1 LQTKDNYTMKKTYTI
16 LPLLVCIAL
25 CGKLSAQ
32 PVKNLQGNNFLVHVT
47 AFLENRPITYFYN
60 LEGVFAKEDNKGIW
74 HYFMGS
80 YKTLE
85 EADEVKR
92 SVVAKGYPYA
102 YVVDVEKVRR
112 ECKLTC
118 DSDPSIDP
126 SVPSVMRQIRSLHHL
141 LFDFRK
147 HSLTMDSKSQ
157 LDKLAT
163 ILNGNAMYRVE
174 FKGHTDAIGT
184 PEFNQALSERR
195 SNASK
200 DYIANK
206 GVADKR
212 MTTSSYGM
220 ENPIAKNLR
229 NGKDCPE
236 GRKFNRRVELFITD
250 AEGNVL
256 NALIEPFDIPNELV
270 LATHTDEKKLTKQ

>member
-1 LQTKDNYTMKKTYTI
+1 MKKTYTI
-16 LPLLVCIAL
+16 LPLLVCIAV
-25 CGKLSAQ
+25 CGSLAGQ

-47 AFLENRPITYFYN
+47 AFLDNRPVSYFYN
-60 LEGVFAKEDNKGIW
+60 LEGVFPKEDNKGIW

-92 SVVAKGYPYA
+92 AVVAKGYPYA

-141 LFDFRK
+141 LFEFRK
-147 HSLTMDSKSQ
+147 HSLTSDSKAQ
-157 LDKLAT
+157 LDKLAS
-163 ILNGNAMYRVE
+163 IMSGNSMYHVE

-195 SNASK
+195 SEAAK
-200 DYIANK
+200 AYIAGK
-206 GVADKR
+206 GVVDKR

-256 NALIEPFDIPNELV
+256 NALIEPFDIPNDLV
-270 LATHTDEKKLTKQ
+270 FASNTATASDKKLTTKQ

>member
-1 LQTKDNYTMKKTYTI
+1 MKKTYTI

-141 LFDFRK
+141 LFEFRK
-147 HSLTMDSKSQ
+147 HSLTADSKSQ

-163 ILNGNAMYRVE
+163 ILSGNGMYRVE

-195 SNASK
+195 STAAK

-206 GVADKR
+206 GIVDKR

-256 NALIEPFDIPNELV
+256 NALIEPFDIPNDLV
-270 LATHTDEKKLTKQ
+270 LAANTDDKKLTKQ

>member
-1 LQTKDNYTMKKTYTI
+1 MKKTYTI

-25 CGKLSAQ
+25 YGKLTAQ
-32 PVKNLQGNNFLVHVT
+32 PVKNIQGNKFLVHVT
-47 AFLENRPITYFYN
+47 AFLENRPTSYFYN
-60 LEGVFAKEDNKGIW
+60 LENVFTKEDNKGIW
-74 HYFMGS
+74 HYFLGS

-92 SVVAKGYPYA
+92 AVVAKGYPYA

-126 SVPSVMRQIRSLHHL
+126 SIPSVMRQIRSLHHL
-141 LFDFRK
+141 LYDFKK
-147 HSLTMDSKSQ
+147 HSLSSDSKSQ
-157 LDKLAT
+157 LDKLVT
-163 ILNGNAMYRVE
+163 ILSGNGMYHVE

-195 SNASK
+195 SVTAKMYAESK
-200 DYIANK
+200 GIAPS
-206 GVADKR
+206 R
-212 MTTSSYGM
+212 MKASSYGM
-220 ENPIAKNLR
+220 ENPIAKNLK

-236 GRKFNRRVELFITD
+236 GRKFNRRVEIFITD

-256 NALIEPFDIPNELV
+256 NALIEPFDIPTELV
-270 LATHTDEKKLTKQ
+270 LASNVDDKKMTKNNK

>member
-1 LQTKDNYTMKKTYTI
+1 MKKTYTI

-25 CGKLSAQ
+25 CGKLTAQ
-32 PVKNLQGNNFLVHVT
+32 PIKNLQGNNFLVHVT
-47 AFLENRPITYFYN
+47 AFLENRPISYFYN
-60 LEGVFAKEDNKGIW
+60 LEGVFTKEDNKGIW

-92 SVVAKGYPYA
+92 AVVAKGYPYA

-147 HSLTMDSKSQ
+147 HSLSTDSKSQ

-163 ILNGNAMYRVE
+163 ILTGNGMYHVE

-195 SNASK
+195 SETAKAYIASK
-200 DYIANK
+200 GI
-206 GVADKR
+206 VDKR

-220 ENPIAKNLR
+220 ENPIARNLR

-256 NALIEPFDIPNELV
+256 NALIEPFDIPTELV
-270 LATHTDEKKLTKQ
+270 LAVHTDEKKLTKQ

>member
-1 LQTKDNYTMKKTYTI
+1 MKKTYTI

-25 CGKLSAQ
+25 CGKLTAQSAQ
-32 PVKNLQGNNFLVHVT
+32 TQKGNNFLVHVT
-47 AFLENRPITYFYN
+47 AFLENRPISYFYN
-60 LEGVFAKEDNKGIW
+60 LEGVFVKEDNKGIW
-74 HYFMGS
+74 HYFLGS

-92 SVVAKGYPYA
+92 AVVAKGYPYA

-147 HSLTMDSKSQ
+147 HALSADSKAQ

-163 ILNGNAMYRVE
+163 ILNSNSMYHVE

-184 PEFNQALSERR
+184 PEVNQALSEKR
-195 SNASK
+195 SEAAKAYIASK
-200 DYIANK
+200 GI
-206 GVADKR
+206 VDKR

-270 LATHTDEKKLTKQ
+270 LAAAHTDNKKLTKQ

>member
-1 LQTKDNYTMKKTYTI
+1 MKKTYTI
-16 LPLLVCIAL
+16 LPVLVCIAL
-25 CGKLSAQ
+25 CGKLTAQ

-47 AFLENRPITYFYN
+47 AFLENRPTSYFYN
-60 LEGVFAKEDNKGIW
+60 LENVFAKEDNKGIW
-74 HYFMGS
+74 HYFLGG

-92 SVVAKGYPYA
+92 AVVAKGYPYA

-141 LFDFRK
+141 LFDFKK
-147 HSLTMDSKSQ
+147 HSLSSDSKAQ
-157 LDKLAT
+157 LDKLVT
-163 ILNGNAMYRVE
+163 ILAGNGMYHVE

-195 SNASK
+195 SVTAKSYAESK
-200 DYIANK
+200 GIATN
-206 GVADKR
+206 R

-220 ENPIAKNLR
+220 ENPIAKNLK

-236 GRKFNRRVELFITD
+236 GRKFNRRVEIFITD

-270 LATHTDEKKLTKQ
+270 LASNVDDKKMSKNNK

>member
-1 LQTKDNYTMKKTYTI
+1 MKKTYTI
-16 LPLLVCIAL
+16 LPLLVCIAVF
-25 CGKLSAQ
+25 GKLTAQ
-32 PVKNLQGNNFLVHVT
+32 TATPPAPGNNFLVHIT
-47 AFLENRPITYFYN
+47 AFLENRPISYFYN
-60 LEGVFAKEDNKGIW
+60 LEGVFSKEDNKGIR
-74 HYFMGS
+74 HYFLGS

-126 SVPSVMRQIRSLHHL
+126 SVPSVMRQIRNLHHL

-147 HSLTMDSKSQ
+147 HSLSADSRAQ
-157 LDKLAT
+157 LDKLAS
-163 ILNGNAMYRVE
+163 ILLGNSMYRVE
-174 FKGHTDAIGT
+174 FKGHTDAIGS
-184 PEFNQALSERR
+184 PEFNQALSEKR
-195 SNASK
+195 SNSAK

-206 GVADKR
+206 GISDKR
-212 MTTSSYGM
+212 MTATSYGM
-220 ENPIAKNLR
+220 ENPIAKNLK

-236 GRKFNRRVELFITD
+236 GRKFNRRVEIFITD

-256 NALIEPFDIPNELV
+256 NALIEPFDIPTDLV
-270 LATHTDEKKLTKQ
+270 YVTSVDDKKLTKQ

>member
-1 LQTKDNYTMKKTYTI
+1 MKKTYTI
-16 LPLLVCIAL
+16 LPLLVCIAMF
-25 CGKLSAQ
+25 GKLSAQ
-32 PVKNLQGNNFLVHVT
+32 ATKTPTTTTQGNNFLVHVT
-47 AFLENRPITYFYN
+47 AFLENRPISYFYN

-92 SVVAKGYPYA
+92 AVVAKGYPYA

-141 LFDFRK
+141 LFEFRK
-147 HSLTMDSKSQ
+147 YSLTSDSKAQ

-163 ILNGNAMYRVE
+163 ILAGNSMYRVE

-195 SNASK
+195 SEAAKAYIASK
-200 DYIANK
+200 GIM
-206 GVADKR
+206 DKR

-229 NGKDCPE
+229 NGKDCPA

-256 NALIEPFDIPNELV
+256 NALIEPFDIPTDLV
-270 LATHTDEKKLTKQ
+270 FASATTDDKKLSKQ

>member
-1 LQTKDNYTMKKTYTI
+1 MKKTYTI

-25 CGKLSAQ
+25 CGKLTAQSAK
-32 PVKNLQGNNFLVHVT
+32 PSQGNNFLVHVT
-47 AFLENRPITYFYN
+47 AFLENRPISYFYN
-60 LEGVFAKEDNKGIW
+60 LEGVFVKEDNKGIW
-74 HYFMGS
+74 HYFLGS

-85 EADEVKR
+85 EADEIKR
-92 SVVAKGYPYA
+92 AVVAKGYPYA

-147 HSLTMDSKSQ
+147 HALSADSKAQ

-163 ILNGNAMYRVE
+163 ILNSNSMYHVE

-184 PEFNQALSERR
+184 PEVNQALSEKR
-195 SNASK
+195 SEAAKAYIASK
-200 DYIANK
+200 
-206 GVADKR
+206 GVVDKR

-270 LATHTDEKKLTKQ
+270 LAAAHTDNKKLTKQ

>member
-1 LQTKDNYTMKKTYTI
+1 MKKTYTI

-25 CGKLSAQ
+25 CGKLAAQ

-47 AFLENRPITYFYN
+47 AFLENRPISYFYN

-74 HYFMGS
+74 HYFLGG

-92 SVVAKGYPYA
+92 SVVAKGYPYS

-141 LFDFRK
+141 LFEFKK
-147 HSLTMDSKSQ
+147 HSLTADSRSQ

-163 ILNGNAMYRVE
+163 ILAGNGMYRVE
-174 FKGHTDAIGT
+174 FKGYTDAIGT
-184 PEFNQALSERR
+184 PEFNQALSEKR
-195 SNASK
+195 SEAAK
-200 DYIANK
+200 TYIANK
-206 GVADKR
+206 SIVNNR

-236 GRKFNRRVELFITD
+236 GRKFNRRVEIFITD

-270 LATHTDEKKLTKQ
+270 LASKADDKKLTKQ

>member
-1 LQTKDNYTMKKTYTI
+1 MKKTYTI
-16 LPLLVCIAL
+16 LPLLVCIAVL
-25 CGKLSAQ
+25 GTLTAQ

-47 AFLENRPITYFYN
+47 AFLENRPASYFYN
-60 LEGVFAKEDNKGIW
+60 LENVFAKEDNKGIW
-74 HYFMGS
+74 HYFLGS

-85 EADEVKR
+85 EADDVKR
-92 SVVAKGYPYA
+92 EVVAKGYPYA

-141 LFDFRK
+141 LYDFRK
-147 HSLTMDSKSQ
+147 HTLSADSKTQ

-163 ILNGNAMYRVE
+163 ILNGNSMYHVE
-174 FKGHTDAIGT
+174 FKGHTDAVGS

-195 SNASK
+195 SETAKN
-200 DYIANK
+200 YVVGK
-206 GVADKR
+206 GVIDSR

-220 ENPIAKNLR
+220 ENPIAKNLK

-270 LATHTDEKKLTKQ
+270 LASNVDDKKLSKNNK

>member
-1 LQTKDNYTMKKTYTI
+1 MKKTYTI
-16 LPLLVCIAL
+16 LLLLVCIAL

-60 LEGVFAKEDNKGIW
+60 LEGVFTKEDNKGIW
-74 HYFMGS
+74 HYFLGS

-92 SVVAKGYPYA
+92 TVVAKGYPYA

-147 HSLTMDSKSQ
+147 HSLTSDSKSQ

-163 ILNGNAMYRVE
+163 ILAGNSMYNVE
-174 FKGHTDAIGT
+174 FKGHTDAVGT
-184 PEFNQALSERR
+184 PEFNQALSEKR
-195 SNASK
+195 SETSK
-200 DYIANK
+200 AYIAGK
-206 GVADKR
+206 GIVDKR

-229 NGKDCPE
+229 KGKDCPE

-256 NALIEPFDIPNELV
+256 NALIEPFDIPSELV
-270 LATHTDEKKLTKQ
+270 FAARTDDKKLTKQ

>member
-1 LQTKDNYTMKKTYTI
+1 MKRTYTI
-16 LPLLVCIAL
+16 LPLLVCIAVF
-25 CGKLSAQ
+25 GKLTAQ
-32 PVKNLQGNNFLVHVT
+32 TVTPPAQGNNFLVHIT
-47 AFLENRPITYFYN
+47 AFLENRPISYFYN
-60 LEGVFAKEDNKGIW
+60 LEGVFSKEDNKGIR
-74 HYFMGS
+74 HYFLGS

-85 EADEVKR
+85 EADDVKR
-92 SVVAKGYPYA
+92 AVVAKGYPYA

-147 HSLTMDSKSQ
+147 ASLSSDSRAQ
-157 LDKLAT
+157 LDKLST
-163 ILNGNAMYRVE
+163 ILSGNSMYHVE
-174 FKGHTDAIGT
+174 FKGHTDAIGS
-184 PEFNQALSERR
+184 PESNQALSEKR
-195 SNASK
+195 SNAAK

-206 GVADKR
+206 GIVDKR
-212 MTTSSYGM
+212 MTATSYGM
-220 ENPIAKNLR
+220 ENPIAKNLK

-236 GRKFNRRVELFITD
+236 GRKFNRRVEIFITD

-256 NALIEPFDIPNELV
+256 NALIEPFDIPTDLV
-270 LATHTDEKKLTKQ
+270 YVTRVDDKKLTKQ

>member
-1 LQTKDNYTMKKTYTI
+1 MKKTYTI
-16 LPLLVCIAL
+16 LSLLVCIAAFGTL
-25 CGKLSAQ
+25 AAQ
-32 PVKNLQGNNFLVHVT
+32 PVKNFQGNNFLVHVT
-47 AFLENRPITYFYN
+47 AFLENRPTSYFYN

-74 HYFMGS
+74 HYFLGS

-85 EADEVKR
+85 EADEIKR
-92 SVVAKGYPYA
+92 DVVAKGYPYA

-147 HSLTMDSKSQ
+147 HSLSSDSKAQ
-157 LDKLAT
+157 LDKLSS
-163 ILNGNAMYRVE
+163 ILTGNSMYNVE
-174 FKGHTDAIGT
+174 FKGYTDAVGS

-195 SNASK
+195 SETAKS
-200 DYIANK
+200 YVLAK
-206 GVADKR
+206 GVVASR
-212 MTTSSYGM
+212 TTTSSYGM
-220 ENPIAKNLR
+220 ENPIAKNLK

-236 GRKFNRRVELFITD
+236 GRKFNRRVEIFITD

-256 NALIEPFDIPNELV
+256 NALIEPFDIPTDLV
-270 LATHTDEKKLTKQ
+270 LASTREEKKLTKGNK